1 MTSSLLGVSTE
12 RSSDV
17 FGEGALALT
26 RLPDIK
32 DNRSFATVYSG
43 SVNKAIRDHLG
54 EYGGNRQIAVK
65 AYYISRQIEVLARTL
80 GINPESVVRTASKQ
94 QLVPEHCYSEIAIS
108 ILSYLIGCIF
118 NRWNI
123 SNAMEEMA
131 LPDGIDLLSPLP
143 IYPPGAMTNGSGLPI
158 DANILPEQ
166 NPLRV
171 YIDGIMADDPG
182 HPLDVEASVQHAM
195 RVIWKDCWEDIE
207 REACDIL
214 EVQSLRDYFRNQ
226 GCFFADHIKRYSK
239 SRRKAPIYWQLS
251 TPSSKYSI
259 WLYYHRLT
267 KDTFYQVY
275 NDFVKPKLDYEE
287 RQLTQI
293 RQEYGPDATAGQRKK
308 IMEQET
314 FVEELRSFRDEVVR
328 VAPLLNPDLND
339 GVIINFAPLWRLV
352 PQHRAWQKECK
363 DCWDKLLAGDYD
375 WAHLA
380 MHLWPERVVPK
391 CQSDR
396 SLAIAHGL
404 EETLWEQDEK
414 GKWQPRDISRTQV
427 EALIAERSSEAVKA
441 ALHNLLTAPMPGG
454 QETRRRKK

>member
-1 MTSSLLGVSTE
+1 
-12 RSSDV
+12 
-17 FGEGALALT
+17 
-26 RLPDIK
+26 
-32 DNRSFATVYSG
+32 
-43 SVNKAIRDHLG
+43 
-54 EYGGNRQIAVK
+54 
-65 AYYISRQIEVLARTL
+65 
-80 GINPESVVRTASKQ
+80 
-94 QLVPEHCYSEIAIS
+94 
-108 ILSYLIGCIF
+108 
-118 NRWNI
+118 
-123 SNAMEEMA
+123 MEEMA